1 MMEALGRLFNCAT
14 SATTAA
20 TPFSLKDAGGATIIL
35 IGATSGNA
43 TIQEAQD
50 SAGTGAQNLPIFDHY
65 YRQNAGTWTRV
76 TQAAAAT
83 VTAGTGGLLV
93 AEVDAGQLSDGYT
106 HVTASHASGSFL
118 ILPRDLLVQRAPVSL
133 RSVTA

>member
-1 MMEALGRLFNCAT
+1 MDALGRLFNAAT

-20 TPFSLKDAGGATIIL
+20 TAFGLKDAGGATIIL

-50 SAGTGAQNLPIFDHY
+50 SAGTGAQNLAVFTKY
-65 YRQNAGTWTRV
+65 YRQNSGVWTKV

-93 AEVDAGQLSDGYT
+93 AEVEASQLSDGFT
-106 HVTASHASGSFL
+106 HITCSHASGSFV
-118 ILPRDLLVQRAPVSL
+118 ILPRDLSTKRKPENLRA
-133 RSVTA
+133 VTQ

>member
-1 MMEALGRLFNCAT
+1 MDALGRLFNAAT

-20 TPFSLKDAGGATIIL
+20 TAFGLKDAGGATIIL

-50 SAGTGAQNLPIFDHY
+50 SAGTGAQNLAVFTKY
-65 YRQNAGTWTRV
+65 YRQNSGVWTKV

-93 AEVDAGQLSDGYT
+93 AEVEASQLSDGFT
-106 HVTASHASGSFL
+106 HITCSHASGSFV
-118 ILPRDLLVQRAPVSL
+118 ILPRDLNTKRKPENLRA
-133 RSVTA
+133 VTS

>member
-1 MMEALGRLFNCAT
+1 MDALGRLFNAAT

-20 TPFSLKDAGGATIIL
+20 TPFGLKDAGGATIIL

-50 SAGTGAQNLPIFDHY
+50 SAGTGAQNLAVFTKY
-65 YRQNAGTWTRV
+65 YRQNSGVWAKV

-93 AEVDAGQLSDGYT
+93 AEVEASQLSDGFT
-106 HVTASHASGSFL
+106 HITCSHASGSFV
-118 ILPRDLLVQRAPVSL
+118 ILPRDLNTKRRPENLRA
-133 RSVTA
+133 VTS

>member
-1 MMEALGRLFNCAT
+1 MDALGRLFNAAT
-14 SATTAA
+14 SATTTA

-50 SAGTGAQNLPIFDHY
+50 AAGTGAQNLAVFTKY
-65 YRQNAGTWTRV
+65 FRQNGGTWTKV
-76 TQAAAAT
+76 SQAAAAT

-93 AEVDAGQLSDGYT
+93 AEVDAAQLSDGYT
-106 HVTASHASGSFL
+106 HITASHASGSFV
-118 ILPRDLLVQRAPVSL
+118 ILPRDLTARRTPANL

>member
-1 MMEALGRLFNCAT
+1 MDALGRLFNAAT
-14 SATTAA
+14 SATTTA
-20 TPFSLKDAGGATIIL
+20 TPFGLKDAGGATIVL

-50 SAGTGAQNLPIFDHY
+50 SAGTGAQNLAVFTKY
-65 YRQNAGTWTRV
+65 YRQNAGVWTKV

-93 AEVDAGQLSDGYT
+93 AEVDATQLSDGFT
-106 HVTASHASGSFL
+106 HITCSHSAGSFV
-118 ILPRDLLVQRAPVSL
+118 ILPRDLTVQRKPENL
-133 RSVTA
+133 RAVTS

>member
-1 MMEALGRLFNCAT
+1 MDALGRLFNAAT

-20 TPFSLKDAGGATIIL
+20 TAFGLKDAGGATIIL

-50 SAGTGAQNLPIFDHY
+50 SAGTGAQNLAVFTKY
-65 YRQNAGTWTRV
+65 YRQNSGVWTKV

-93 AEVDAGQLSDGYT
+93 AEVEASQLSDGFT
-106 HVTASHASGSFL
+106 HITCSHASGSFV
-118 ILPRDLLVQRAPVSL
+118 ILPRDLNTKRKPENL
-133 RSVTA
+133 RSVTS